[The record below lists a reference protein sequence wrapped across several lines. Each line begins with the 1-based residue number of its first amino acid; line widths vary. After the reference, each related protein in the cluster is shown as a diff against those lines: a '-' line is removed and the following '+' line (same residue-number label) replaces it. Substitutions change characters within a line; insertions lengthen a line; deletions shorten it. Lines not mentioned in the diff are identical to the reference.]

1 MLNSRFKQTEERIWK
16 LEDKTI
22 EMTNYEEQKEER
34 MKKNKQSLK
43 DLWYTI
49 KTTYKSF
56 IEVLEGEGRKKDRK
70 NT

>member
-1 MLNSRFKQTEERIWK
+1 
-16 LEDKTI
+16 
-22 EMTNYEEQKEER
+22 MTNYEEQKEER

-49 KTTYKSF
+49 KSTYISF

-70 NT
+70 NI